1 MSIDYLKVKKTGELK
16 TVLFFGGHL
25 VDGVAQLNVLTQL
38 DLWTSESITTPN

>member
-38 DLWTSESITTPN
+38 DLWTSESIKTPN